1 MYSFFFFCSL
11 SSVLLSISTDQEKM
25 MASLFSLD
33 LIENVC
39 LVPNYST
46 VVETCS
52 SLNILHIFPAIQGKI
67 QEKKG
72 VWILGIRFLHS
83 TFYIRK
89 DWNQIKRKFP
99 PIGSRGARYVGLQMF
114 IIVSAFCRSE
124 IFFFYIYIY
133 FRLKR
138 ISCTQ
143 NQTRLPSYFQPKT
156 YKIELG
162 HTSKMNNLDKMND
175 RKLNCNFS
183 YAMSILNFT
192 SKPHLQI

>member
-1 MYSFFFFCSL
+1 MKAEINSPKLYLSRCNIILILKGKIWFPPLPFWNNCLNAVLLLKYSQILIKHNVLVFFFCSL
-11 SSVLLSISTDQEKM
+11 SSFLLSMSTDQEKM

-52 SLNILHIFPAIQGKI
+52 SLNILHIFPASQGKI

-99 PIGSRGARYVGLQMF
+99 AIGSRGARYVGLQMF

-124 IFFFYIYIY
+124 IFFFFFFI
-133 FRLKR
+133 
-138 ISCTQ
+138 
-143 NQTRLPSYFQPKT
+143 
-156 YKIELG
+156 LG
-162 HTSKMNNLDKMND
+162 
-175 RKLNCNFS
+175 
-183 YAMSILNFT
+183 
-192 SKPHLQI
+192 

>member
-1 MYSFFFFCSL
+1 MKAEINSPKLYLSRCNIILILKEKYGFLRCLSEIIVWMLSCYCNIHKFWYSTTYSFFFFCSL
-11 SSVLLSISTDQEKM
+11 SSFLFSMSTDQEKM

-124 IFFFYIYIY
+124 IFFF
-133 FRLKR
+133 FFFL
-138 ISCTQ
+138 
-143 NQTRLPSYFQPKT
+143 F
-156 YKIELG
+156 
-162 HTSKMNNLDKMND
+162 
-175 RKLNCNFS
+175 
-183 YAMSILNFT
+183 
-192 SKPHLQI
+192 